1 MGAVPLEQLQL
12 LKSQDMALVSRED
25 SLAMSIWSTN
35 LGTDLPLANGVLEAM
50 QHVLSGQA

>member
-1 MGAVPLEQLQL
+1 MVVVLLEQLQFL
-12 LKSQDMALVSRED
+12 EGQDVALVSRED